1 MIRIKALSKQTKG
14 IETLLDIGTD
24 HGYLLIDAL
33 KNGYI
38 KKGIAVDINA
48 KPLKNAFNNIKK
60 EGLEQLVDF
69 RLSDGFLNVDL
80 EFDGVLIAGMGMH
93 LVKTILSQPHKTPS
107 KYIVSVHTHQNQF
120 RAFLSK
126 SGFMIMDEQVVFEK
140 FYYVIYTLTK
150 KEQKLSDEDIFLGPV
165 LKTKKEALLYYV
177 HLLNIN
183 ESIMIKA
190 PKTKREYLDIQNRWL
205 LSRIEVLK

>member
-14 IETLLDIGTD
+14 IDTLLDIGTD

-80 EFDGVLIAGMGMH
+80 DFDGVLIAGMGMH

-120 RAFLSK
+120 RAFLSE
-126 SGFMIMDEQVVFEK
+126 SGFMIIDEHVVFEK
-140 FYYVIYTLTK
+140 FFYVIYTLIK
-150 KEQKLSDEDIFLGPV
+150 KEQKLSDEDIFLGPI
-165 LKTKKEALLYYV
+165 LKTKKESLFYYV

-183 ESIMIKA
+183 ESIMEKA
-190 PKTKREYLDIQNRWL
+190 PKTKKEYLNIQSSWL
-205 LSRIEVLK
+205 LSRIKDIK